1 MSSRIKSQLVDPAK
15 CPCPSLYEALAHHGD
30 LANGTEEAL
39 VVPRQLLEGYELGA
53 AQTTFA

>member
-1 MSSRIKSQLVDPAK
+1 MNPASL
-15 CPCPSLYEALAHHGD
+15 CHYLYEALAHHGD

-39 VVPRQLLEGYELGA
+39 VVPCQLLEGHELRA

>member
-1 MSSRIKSQLVDPAK
+1 MSQLVDPVSL
-15 CPCPSLYEALAHHGD
+15 CPNLYEALAHHGD

-39 VVPRQLLEGYELGA
+39 VVPCQLLEGHELRA